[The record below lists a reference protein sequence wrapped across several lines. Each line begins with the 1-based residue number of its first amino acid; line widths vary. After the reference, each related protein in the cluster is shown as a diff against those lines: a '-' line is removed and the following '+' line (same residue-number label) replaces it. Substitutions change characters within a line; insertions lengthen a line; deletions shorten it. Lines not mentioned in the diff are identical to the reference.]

1 MGFHHKRKIL
11 AGFIDIVR
19 LKIFPEDLMLCRVIS
34 SSETLLLITIV
45 A

>member
-1 MGFHHKRKIL
+1 MGFHHKRMII
-11 AGFIDIVR
+11 AGFIDIVK

-34 SSETLLLITIV
+34 PTATLLLITIV